1 MKAVRI
7 EKTGGPEVL
16 VLVEVPT
23 PTPGPGE
30 IRIRHEAIGLNFI
43 ETYQRSGLYPMPLP
57 TGLGQEAAGVV
68 EAVGEGV
75 TRFSVGDRAGYC
87 TGPAGAYAE
96 ASVVKADR
104 AVHIPDAISTGVPMK
119 TIKALRYGHEE
130 DLSPAET
137 LLVKYI
143 RQVVSGTVDD
153 ETYAKVEQAV
163 GGERGIVEYTGFILW
178 LNWIMRMMQAL
189 NTGTMTEDE
198 VDKMIADLESGAMK
212 PADYRLGTST
222 PMSRFDR

>member
-1 MKAVRI
+1 MRPPKQPQRADV
-7 EKTGGPEVL
+7 EPE
-16 VLVEVPT
+16 
-23 PTPGPGE
+23 
-30 IRIRHEAIGLNFI
+30 
-43 ETYQRSGLYPMPLP
+43 
-57 TGLGQEAAGVV
+57 
-68 EAVGEGV
+68 
-75 TRFSVGDRAGYC
+75 DRVYW
-87 TGPAGAYAE
+87 
-96 ASVVKADR
+96 DR
-104 AVHIPDAISTGVPMK
+104 AVRRHTGDPVPEVADLGTYFGALLVSPPLVALASELGIFFRNGGNRPHTYTHAQRELIDQVFAADWKTNVVARRHIPDAISTGVPMK

-130 DLSPAET
+130 DLSPEET